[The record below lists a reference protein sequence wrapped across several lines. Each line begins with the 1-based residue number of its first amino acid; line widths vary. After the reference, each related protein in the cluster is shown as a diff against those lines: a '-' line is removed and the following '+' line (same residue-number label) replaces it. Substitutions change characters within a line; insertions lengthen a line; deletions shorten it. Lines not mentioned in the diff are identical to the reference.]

1 MSRIPLSD
9 IEQLLA
15 AGWINAEI
23 LDLSRII
30 QPGQVV
36 TVILS
41 DATFLVPAT
50 LPGGAE
56 TIGSKQHQ
64 FTDGG
69 LVKMRVLERRN

>member
-1 MSRIPLSD
+1 MIPLSD
-9 IEQLLA
+9 IELFLA
-15 AGWINAEI
+15 QGWTNVEL

-30 QPGQVV
+30 QPGEVV

-41 DATFLVPAT
+41 DGLFDVPAT

-56 TIGSKQHQ
+56 AIGSKQHQ

-69 LVKMRVLERRN
+69 LVKMRVLERTG

>member
-1 MSRIPLSD
+1 MIPLSD
-9 IEQLLA
+9 IELFLA
-15 AGWINAEI
+15 QGWTNVEL

-30 QPGQVV
+30 QPGEVV

-41 DATFLVPAT
+41 DGLFDVPVI

-69 LVKMRVLERRN
+69 LVKMRVLERQM

>member
-1 MSRIPLSD
+1 MSMIPLSD

-15 AGWINAEI
+15 TGWINAEI
-23 LDLSRII
+23 LDLSRLI

-36 TVILS
+36 TIILS
-41 DATFLVPAT
+41 DATFSVPAT

-64 FTDGG
+64 FTRGG
-69 LVKMRVLERRN
+69 LVKVRVLERQN